1 MHFWETKLGKIG
13 ETISEKVL
21 ETAVFRQKAGK
32 NGNFSRNRLASD
44 SVIRWFESSYPS
56 QFMHD
61 FVNKQHKIVH
71 IFYFYTLPFRP
82 ILAENRRLGRD
93 WGVNGEQKTPAIGY
107 KA

>member
-1 MHFWETKLGKIG
+1 MRERNCKRIAKNLKIFAKMAAK
-13 ETISEKVL
+13 TLDK
-21 ETAVFRQKAGK
+21 T
-32 NGNFSRNRLASD
+32 RN
-44 SVIRWFESSYPS
+44 WFESSYPS

-71 IFYFYTLPFRP
+71 IFYFYTLPLRL